1 MSKYRVTWWLTTQY
15 EALVEADSEE
25 QAWEKYSAG
34 QYVNGVSVADY
45 SDEPYDEEI
54 EEADDE

>member
-25 QAWEKYSAG
+25 QAWEKHSAG
-34 QYVNGVSVADY
+34 QYVNGISVADY
-45 SDEPYDEEI
+45 SDEPYDEEV
-54 EEADDE
+54 EEV